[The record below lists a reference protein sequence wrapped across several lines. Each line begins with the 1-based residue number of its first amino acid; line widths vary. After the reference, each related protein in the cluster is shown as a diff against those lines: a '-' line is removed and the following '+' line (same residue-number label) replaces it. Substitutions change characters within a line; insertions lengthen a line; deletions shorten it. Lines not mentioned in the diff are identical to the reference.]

1 MTDENFNPFAD
12 IAERKAELAKQHEAI
27 RASKEYQDQAKY
39 LGRMTQDFLKT
50 TQMCWIAATR
60 FEKFVDNSLFFRSI
74 DDINQS
80 VITILTLIEQGMLT
94 PARRE
99 MRYILESSVK
109 NLYVDQKTPSSN
121 FDDKIVFFH
130 EQVPPSSISVV
141 DDLDLPLSAEN
152 KALFI
157 ADIKGIYSTA
167 CAYVHPSKTQIDER
181 VRLAR
186 VEAYIG
192 FERPKDLEKINK
204 ELFRLYEATLVLV
217 FSALGISFLGDI
229 FINWLDD
236 YQDWRFYKGKY
247 MKAIS
252 TAFDYKAE
260 RKERKAA
267 NESVPPKS
275 GLTPR
280 TLDN

>member
-1 MTDENFNPFAD
+1 MTDENFNPFAE
-12 IAERKAELAKQHEAI
+12 IAERKTELAKQHEAI

-99 MRYILESSVK
+99 MRYILKSSVK

-121 FDDKIVFFH
+121 FDDKVIFFH
-130 EQVPPSSISVV
+130 KQVPPSSISIV
-141 DDLDLPLSAEN
+141 DDLDLPLSNEN

-157 ADIKGIYSTA
+157 ADIKGIYSSA

-181 VRLAR
+181 VRLASI
-186 VEAYIG
+186 EAYIG
-192 FERPKDLEKINK
+192 FERPKDLERINK

-217 FSALGISFLGDI
+217 FSALGMSFLGDI
-229 FINWLDD
+229 FIYWLDD
-236 YQDWRFYKGKY
+236 YQDWRFHKGKY
-247 MKAIS
+247 MKAVS
-252 TAFDYKAE
+252 SAFDYKAE

-267 NESVPPKS
+267 SESVSPKAA
-275 GLTPR
+275 
-280 TLDN
+280 